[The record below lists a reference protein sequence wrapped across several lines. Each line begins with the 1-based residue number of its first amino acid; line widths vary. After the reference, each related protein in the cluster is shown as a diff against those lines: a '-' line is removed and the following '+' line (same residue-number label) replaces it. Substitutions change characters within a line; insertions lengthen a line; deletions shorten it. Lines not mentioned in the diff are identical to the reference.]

1 MIASSYFGGQSWAG
15 CDEVLVEIGA
25 VGCGMLDANDEFEG
39 FGGGVEFVKS
49 GG

>member
-1 MIASSYFGGQSWAG
+1 LIASSYFGGQSWAC
-15 CDEVLVEIGA
+15 CDEVLVETGA
-25 VGCGMLDANDEFEG
+25 VGCGPDVFER